1 VFGKMMD
8 AAPELVEIYG
18 STARHLLGSLLESY
32 KHSPPARE
40 AVRRK
45 VERVQAD
52 LAGPDPTPLE
62 RLLAE
67 RAALCW
73 LQVYRYEASYEQ
85 ARDLS
90 LRQADFHQR
99 RIDAAHKRFL
109 SAVRTLAQIRK
120 LALPAVQINLAKNQ
134 VNVASS

>member
-1 VFGKMMD
+1 MMD
-8 AAPELVEIYG
+8 VSPKLVDHYG
-18 STARHLLGSLLESY
+18 STARHLLGSLLQSY
-32 KHSPPARE
+32 TDNTPARE

-45 VERVQAD
+45 VEAVQAD

-73 LQVYRYEASYEQ
+73 LQVYRYEAVYEQ

-90 LRQADFHQR
+90 IGQGDYHQR

-120 LALPAVQINLAKNQ
+120 LALPAVQINVAKNQ
-134 VNVASS
+134 VNVTSS